1 MKETSLIPV
10 NLLGFQS
17 NGVSM
22 FAMNEKKFNF
32 LIISFIQIEKKEEE
46 GVYEMCLSITFWTV
60 AKKG

>member
-32 LIISFIQIEKKEEE
+32 LIISFIQIEKKEE